1 MALHRK
7 PVLPIEFDLLSS
19 SDNSVP
25 ADPPDAEAEVIDID
39 SIVCNMANIRRE
51 LFDKA
56 AENIQ
61 SAQQRYK
68 ADYDKRRADPMVHLL
83 MIKIKVT

>member
-1 MALHRK
+1 MQKLK
-7 PVLPIEFDLLSS
+7 LMTLIVLYATWQILG
-19 SDNSVP
+19 
-25 ADPPDAEAEVIDID
+25 
-39 SIVCNMANIRRE
+39 E

-83 MIKIKVT
+83 MIKIRVT